1 MSFNED
7 VSIWIDLEIDGLD
20 LTINFIL
27 EIACIVAD
35 FDLTNIHQD
44 IIYSYFLLIKYFLGP
59 DLVINHSK
67 SLLDAM
73 GSWCTEHH
81 TKSDFV
87 QQVLDSKL
95 SMSNAET
102 EIINFI
108 QQVTSF
114 STNKKRLILAENFVY
129 VDRYFLEK
137 DMPRLNSLLDRSIL
151 DCSTLKELIHR
162 FNYKFYTNAPIK
174 TGNHNRA
181 LDDIRNSIKEL
192 KYYQKSAF
200 ENLNIIDEIV
210 DGKINDDLMKF
221 VRRNQIY
228 RERRLVVAGK
238 SLGSIRSELKNLAPQ
253 FSEFCHYR
261 SIDIDAI
268 SVSCEKWFLN
278 IYKQRPFKNDNDLK
292 NSIELLRFYHSTIFK

>member
-1 MSFNED
+1 MSINED
-7 VSIWIDLEIDGLD
+7 ALIWIDLEIDGLD
-20 LTINFIL
+20 LTKNFIL
-27 EIACIVAD
+27 EIACIVTD
-35 FDLTNIHQD
+35 FDLTNIHQG
-44 IIYSYFLLIKYFLGP
+44 ILYSYFLLIKYFLGP

-73 GSWCTEHH
+73 RSWCTEHH
-81 TKSDFV
+81 TKSGFV

-102 EIINFI
+102 VIIHC
-108 QQVTSF
+108 
-114 STNKKRLILAENFVY
+114 ILT
-129 VDRYFLEK
+129 DK
-137 DMPRLNSLLDRSIL
+137 
-151 DCSTLKELIHR
+151 
-162 FNYKFYTNAPIK
+162 
-174 TGNHNRA
+174 
-181 LDDIRNSIKEL
+181 
-192 KYYQKSAF
+192 
-200 ENLNIIDEIV
+200 NLNIIDEIV